1 MNADFSVQIF
11 KNGKINPMFVKA
23 HIAILKKY
31 EKHLLMDSNIQKNNN
46 LLSQLW
52 HKEYS
57 VNIVDNC
64 INFNSLEEMTMF
76 LLKWGR

>member
-1 MNADFSVQIF
+1 MNSEFSIQIF

-23 HIAILKKY
+23 HLAILKKH
-31 EKHLLMDSNIQKNNN
+31 EKNLLIGSDIQENND

-64 INFNSLEEMTMF
+64 MCFNSLEEMTMF